1 MADERTKRPEG
12 SPHRRGSAAGAGAG
26 AGTGAGAGAGAGGAG
41 AHAHRTLSAV
51 FVSLAN
57 GTLERISIAD
67 IDEALRGRSFGPFV
81 IAFSIPNLLPF
92 PPGTSTV
99 LGLPLLFIGWQ
110 MARGH
115 EEVWMP
121 AFLRR
126 RSVSRRRY
134 RSLLD
139 RGLPWLRR
147 TEAMMRPRR
156 WPFAPGHGG
165 KTLGLAL
172 LVLAML
178 VVVPVPF
185 ANWLP
190 AAACFCLG
198 VALTARD
205 GLWLGAS
212 AVVGTVAF
220 AIFVGIVLLAFLAV
234 EAVVD

>member
-1 MADERTKRPEG
+1 MTDTDDDG
-12 SPHRRGSAAGAGAG
+12 IGARDGP
-26 AGTGAGAGAGAGGAG
+26 TGATKPK
-41 AHAHRTLSAV
+41 HRTLSAV

-67 IDEALRGRSFGPFV
+67 IDEALHGRSFGPFI

-92 PPGTSTV
+92 PPGTSTI

-110 MARGH
+110 MAIGSD
-115 EEVWMP
+115 EVWMP
-121 AFLRR
+121 GVLRR
-126 RSVSRRRY
+126 RSISRGRY
-134 RSLLD
+134 RRLLSK
-139 RGLPWLRR
+139 GLPWLRR

-165 KTLGLAL
+165 RTLGLAL

-212 AVVGTVAF
+212 AAVGTAAF
-220 AIFVGIVLLAFLAV
+220 AIFIGIVVIAFLAV
-234 EAVVD
+234 EAVVE